1 MIKKLGLPEELISH
15 LETFNNPK
23 ILDKELKAFDT
34 LASRYSQDQI
44 IEVLSFLKDN
54 GIPPYGKICLYPLIE
69 MNENPELM
77 SMFDEHH
84 RANRNPSKD
93 VSIQTEI

>member
-1 MIKKLGLPEELISH
+1 MIKKLGLPEELVSH

-23 ILDKELKAFDT
+23 ILEKELKAFEK
-34 LASRYSQDQI
+34 LVSKYPQAQV

-54 GIPPYGKICLYPLIE
+54 GIPPYGKLCLYPLVE

-77 SMFDEHH
+77 NIFEEPQSVIEK
-84 RANRNPSKD
+84 PLKD
-93 VSIQTEI
+93 SSIQI

>member
-1 MIKKLGLPEELISH
+1 MIKKLGLPEELVSH

-23 ILDKELKAFDT
+23 ILDKELKAFEMLT
-34 LASRYSQDQI
+34 NKYPEAQV

-54 GIPPYGKICLYPLIE
+54 GIPPYGKLCLYPLVE

-77 SMFDEHH
+77 TIFDEPQ
-84 RANRNPSKD
+84 RLNEKPSRD
-93 VSIQTEI
+93 FSIQI